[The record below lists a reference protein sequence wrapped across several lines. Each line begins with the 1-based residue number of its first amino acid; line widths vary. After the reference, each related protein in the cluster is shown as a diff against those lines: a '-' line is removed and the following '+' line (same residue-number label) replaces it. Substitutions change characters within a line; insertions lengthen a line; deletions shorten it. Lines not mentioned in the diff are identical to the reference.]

1 MPYVYRHIRLDK
13 NETFYIG
20 IGSDK
25 KYNRAYQKTNR
36 NKYWKNI
43 IQVSDYQIE
52 ILEDNLSWQDACKKE
67 IELIKLYGRK
77 DLGKG
82 SLVNMTDGGQG
93 AYGLKLKKHTQE
105 WKSKMSQ
112 FMIGNSN
119 GKGYKHTQE
128 AKDNISKYRKGKKIT
143 EETRKK
149 LSSAQIG
156 NTKFK
161 GLKHTEETKLK
172 IGKSSSE
179 RMKEYWRKKK
189 GSVETPP
196 FKQNYEN

>member
-20 IGSDK
+20 IGSDR

-36 NKYWKNI
+36 NKYWRNI
-43 IQVSDYQIE
+43 IQISDYQVE
-52 ILEDNLSWQDACKKE
+52 ILDDNLSWEEACKKE

-93 AYGLKLKKHTQE
+93 AYNLKGKKHTEE
-105 WKSKMSQ
+105 WKLKMSKL
-112 FMIGNSN
+112 MIGNSN

-128 AKDNISKYRKGKKIT
+128 AKDNISKYRKGK
-143 EETRKK
+143 EFSQETKNK

-172 IGKSSSE
+172 IGKASSE

-189 GSVETPP
+189 GM
-196 FKQNYEN
+196 